1 MGLKDPFDFGPKT
14 NSLQIPTDDSIN
26 LSLKIAMY
34 LKWNFNINVVS
45 SSKNRNLI
53 HSVFILFAHPEVE
66 QRLMHLRSES

>member
-53 HSVFILFAHPEVE
+53 HSVCSFCLHTLKWN
-66 QRLMHLRSES
+66 RG